1 MEVGLKQ
8 AISDL
13 RDLVTL
19 SEKEIE
25 QGLGGTLPLKAR
37 HALSSAI
44 GRGFEIGAAYGRLSL
59 LEQQAREREPRLFER
74 DALDDDLPVT
84 PYVGVPKKEPV

>member
-13 RDLVTL
+13 RDLVSL

-25 QGLGGTLPLKAR
+25 RALGGVLPLAAR
-37 HALSSAI
+37 QALSSAV
-44 GRGFEIGAAYGRLSL
+44 GRGFEIGSAYGRVAL
-59 LEQQAREREPRLFER
+59 LEQQSHEPKKSR

-84 PYVGVPKKEPV
+84 PYVGIPTKKP